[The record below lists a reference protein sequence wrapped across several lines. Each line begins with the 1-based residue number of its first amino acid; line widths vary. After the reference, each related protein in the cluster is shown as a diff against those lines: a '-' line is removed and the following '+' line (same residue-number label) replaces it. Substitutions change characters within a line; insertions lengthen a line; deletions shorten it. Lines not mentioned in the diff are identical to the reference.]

1 MWMDNICRIKR
12 ERYSD
17 ILVNILVFG
26 KYIGDV
32 ANTMSIKEIPQ
43 GNLDNLGQN
52 LGVVHWI

>member
-1 MWMDNICRIKR
+1 MDNICRIKR

-52 LGVVHWI
+52 LGVVH